1 MNLPVS
7 QPQSLDPLSWQILL
21 ESQADGQVAAWV
33 AEWPECRVVAESR
46 EMAIAMIRNLM
57 DVKSQTIEVEPL
69 TIPISG
75 PIGENPWQLIYGA
88 LRNDPEFIAWAE
100 AFWVGKKRNKDND
113 EILSV
118 EECMQVM

>member
-1 MNLPVS
+1 
-7 QPQSLDPLSWQILL
+7 
-21 ESQADGQVAAWV
+21 
-33 AEWPECRVVAESR
+33 
-46 EMAIAMIRNLM
+46 MAIASSTSPSSDPKPVAKLNRGQI
-57 DVKSQTIEVEPL
+57 QTIEVEPL

-118 EECMQVM
+118 EECMQCSMILWRLRSTTRLIRSAKCDF

>member
-1 MNLPVS
+1 MGGGMAGMSSSGGVAGDGDRDDS
-7 QPQSLDPLSWQILL
+7 
-21 ESQADGQVAAWV
+21 ESNG
-33 AEWPECRVVAESR
+33 CK
-46 EMAIAMIRNLM
+46 
-57 DVKSQTIEVEPL
+57 KSIEVEPL
-69 TIPISG
+69 AIPISG